1 MKEVAI
7 LLPFVLMANTMLA
20 QKKHYLLVGTYTGT
34 GSKGIYV
41 YTFNPANASAKIVD
55 SVEVP
60 NPSFLAIAPG
70 GNAVYSVSEVRD
82 STKPATGG
90 NVYAF
95 SFNKK
100 TGKLTF
106 INKVP
111 SEGSNPC
118 YISMD
123 KKGKWAIVANYS
135 SGNFSILPVGAKAQ
149 IGNSVQSINHTGSS
163 ADLQRQ
169 TGPHAHAA
177 LLSNDNK
184 MLYVMDLGIDKI
196 MCYPFNT
203 KTGRADEQRVDAV
216 PSDPGSGPRHLAI
229 HPNNKYAYLI
239 QELTATVAVYSVKS
253 NKLKEIQNISAHPLT
268 YKGPAGSADIHVSP
282 DGKFLYASNR
292 GESNTVAIFK
302 INAATGKLTIVA
314 HQYTM
319 GIKPRNFNF
328 DPTGKF
334 LLVANQD
341 TNDIVIFKRDLNTGL
356 LTDTGKRIFVPR
368 PVCLKW
374 ISK

>member
-1 MKEVAI
+1 MRILI
-7 LLPFVLMANTMLA
+7 LLPLLLLATTMLA

-41 YTFNPANASAKIVD
+41 YEYNPANASTKIAD
-55 SVEVP
+55 SIEVP
-60 NPSFLAIAPG
+60 NPSYLTIAPG
-70 GNAVYSVSEVRD
+70 GNFVYSVSEVRD
-82 STKPATGG
+82 STKPSTGG

-100 TGKLTF
+100 TGKLSF
-106 INKVP
+106 INKAP

-123 KKGKWAIVANYS
+123 KKGKWVMVANYS
-135 SGNFSILPVGAKAQ
+135 SGGFSILPVGAKGQ
-149 IGNSVQSINHTGSS
+149 IGNSVQTINHTGSS
-163 ADLQRQ
+163 VDVQRQ
-169 TGPHAHAA
+169 ASPHAHAA
-177 LLSNDNK
+177 MLSDDNK

-216 PSDPGSGPRHLAI
+216 SSDAGAGPRHLAI

-239 QELTATVAVYSVKS
+239 QELTATVAVYSVKN

-268 YKGPAGSADIHVSP
+268 YKGLAGSADIHVSP

-302 INAATGKLTIVA
+302 INAATGKLTIVG

-319 GIKPRNFNF
+319 GMKPRNFNF
-328 DPTGKF
+328 DPTGKY

-356 LTDTGKRIFVPR
+356 LTDTGKRIAVPR

-374 ISK
+374 VSN